1 MRTNI
6 DIDDGLMAEA
16 MKAAGTTTKRQ
27 TVEEALRRMIAIWRQ
42 RQLLEL
48 RGMGWE
54 GDLDDMRTSKY
65 AGETW

>member
-6 DIDDGLMAEA
+6 EIDDALMTEA
-16 MKAAGTTTKRQ
+16 MAAAGTSTKRQ
-27 TVEEALRRMIAIWRQ
+27 TVEEALRRMVAIWRQ
-42 RQLLEL
+42 RELLEL
-48 RGMGWE
+48 RGLGWE

>member
-6 DIDDGLMAEA
+6 EIDDCLMTEA
-16 MKAAGTTTKRQ
+16 MAAAGTSTKRQ
-27 TVEEALRRMIAIWRQ
+27 TVEEALRRMVAISRQ

-48 RGMGWE
+48 RGIGWE

-65 AGETW
+65 AGQTW